1 MKDFLFGFASGLE
14 VEIDRHGDF
23 VPGVE
28 EGDHL
33 IAFVE
38 GIIAKENLECSSNP
52 ISLHFPK
59 QPTLFAFDT
68 IHQP

>member
-1 MKDFLFGFASGLE
+1 MMDLLLGFASVLE

-38 GIIAKENLECSSNP
+38 GVIPKENLECSSNP

-59 QPTLFAFDT
+59 QPALLAFNAV
-68 IHQP
+68 HQP